1 MTQAEVVE
9 GGPLVMADPK
19 RAAESMA
26 AFQQLKENLLGDEDL
41 QRIAGKTYIKRSG
54 WRKIALGFNIS
65 TAVLDVKKERLSE
78 TDWLVEVKA
87 RATAP
92 NGRFSEEVGA
102 CETSEMKTL
111 GATVHN
117 LETKATTR
125 AINRAISNLVGGGVV
140 TAEEIDAAAIVENS
154 KPGDGT
160 NRSDVPVESSSQ
172 PVGQAERPPPDTLEA
187 RLLKLPWKQ
196 AASKSSEYVFN
207 DEVPVE
213 LAKEIKEKFDP
224 KGRELKGEKYHFVVK
239 ENGSL
244 LRFKRRN

>member
-1 MTQAEVVE
+1 ME
-9 GGPLVMADPK
+9 GGALVLADPK
-19 RAAESMA
+19 AAQESMK
-26 AFQQLKENLLGDEDL
+26 AFQQLKENLLRDEDL
-41 QRIAGKTYIKRSG
+41 QKIAGKTYIKRSG

-65 TAVLDVKKERLSE
+65 TAVLDVRKERTSE

-140 TAEEIDAAAIVENS
+140 TAEEMEATQTADSQSGKEGAGGELRTATS
-154 KPGDGT
+154 GT
-160 NRSDVPVESSSQ
+160 DER
-172 PVGQAERPPPDTLEA
+172 GQADSGKHPAESDTLEA
-187 RLLKLPWKQ
+187 KLLRLPWKVAQ
-196 AASKSSEYVFN
+196 SGKSEYVFH
-207 DEVPVE
+207 DEVKLEVAE
-213 LAKEIKEKFDP
+213 EIGKIFDP
-224 KGRELKGEKYHFVVK
+224 KQHEWRTEKWHFVVK
-239 ENGSL
+239 DNGSL